1 MRTFSTDS
9 RRRSRAAPAQ
19 PGRGRDLATRRP
31 PPRPGLSRTFD
42 EGSPGFSPETASLSA
57 DAPTA
62 EHPAVSADA
71 SRAPTASLRYRFGG
85 SEQPMSAALRLPS
98 VLRSVPVLRHPT
110 PPTWAPDERA
120 GQSAFGAGRFDVVRS
135 SDRSPPLPPV
145 DEPVPLTSESAENG
159 GRALTLLRPFPLRKT
174 VVDDKKSCC
183 ASGKNRSKAPQCL

>member
-19 PGRGRDLATRRP
+19 PGRGGDLATRRP

-42 EGSPGFSPETASLSA
+42 EGGPGFSPETASLSA

-71 SRAPTASLRYRFGG
+71 SRAPTASLRDGLRPPLTRRRRRPFVLRYRFGG
-85 SEQPMSAALRLPS
+85 SERPMSAALRLPS

-135 SDRSPPLPPV
+135 SDRSPPLPQ
-145 DEPVPLTSESAENG
+145 LTS
-159 GRALTLLRPFPLRKT
+159 PFP
-174 VVDDKKSCC
+174 
-183 ASGKNRSKAPQCL
+183 